1 MLKALRD
8 GIESKIAKNEDL
20 SGFHQ
25 QRQRKINV
33 GKE

>member
-1 MLKALRD
+1 MLKTLRD
-8 GIESKIAKNEDL
+8 GIEPEIAKNEDL

-33 GKE
+33 WKE